1 MYTTCSWNS
10 YIQKIPSIET
20 LMFIYYKQFKRCY
33 KSITTK
39 IISLFFFKLSIAYN
53 INKPEAIFLCINL
66 LRSLNSV
73 PRIIS

>member
-1 MYTTCSWNS
+1 MLQEYNNKDNLPLLL
-10 YIQKIPSIET
+10 QT
-20 LMFIYYKQFKRCY
+20 L
-33 KSITTK
+33 
-39 IISLFFFKLSIAYN
+39 IAYN